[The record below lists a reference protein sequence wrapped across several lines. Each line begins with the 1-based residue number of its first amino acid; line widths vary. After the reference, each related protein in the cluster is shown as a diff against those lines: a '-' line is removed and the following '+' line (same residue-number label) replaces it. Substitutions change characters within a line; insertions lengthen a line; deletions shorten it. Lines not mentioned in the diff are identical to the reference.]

1 MTHHMVESHL
11 LILSC
16 ISRNMTLRPC
26 VTIMPVLPN
35 TNIMTIAV

>member
-1 MTHHMVESHL
+1 MTHHMVESHFHL
-11 LILSC
+11 EG
-16 ISRNMTLRPC
+16 